1 MVKLSLPILEM
12 VRSQR
17 SQQYGG
23 DTWRPITILYET
35 GQGFKSRTYGPSWWR
50 TQKDKNLP
58 IEEQIIAGPWPQET
72 EDGYNATIGDL
83 IKLALRNH
91 KDALLGEGVVYGG
104 RASRNFHLEKEE
116 DEGRALDPQQLVRT
130 LWLGEAADAPRN
142 LVLHGWGGQDD
153 DWTDGWETSVGSLS
167 DAPTEASM
175 DWMATQDSP
184 DTPDNE
190 GAGAPKRRRK
200 RRKRRRKR
208 DKTQKRKRNKKRK
221 RRSTRKGQRR
231 RTARRA
237 YQGRPAR
244 LHSRRRYRKRIRR
257 PRSRPTRGRRGRVQN
272 RRRRSRARRA
282 GGGGNKKRLRRTA
295 SASTLYWLDPE
306 KERQRKLKEAEGI
319 ANLPAR
325 RRQYAL
331 RQGPFADLP
340 PIDGEQPLKSCN
352 ELPELR
358 MALVQGPGGDTRDA
372 LKELREN
379 GSQCTCGD
387 VKCDPDKPFC
397 VREYKY
403 KKFDTGYKGMTLG
416 WACKKKP
423 PKRVSARTRSG
434 RDVPPLPPGHPAA
447 APRQPTPQPRRRWLP
462 WRR

>member
-1 MVKLSLPILEM
+1 M

-17 SQQYGG
+17 RQQYGG
-23 DTWRPITILYET
+23 DTWRPIRILYGT
-35 GQGFKSRTYGPSWWR
+35 DQGNTTLSRTYGPSWWR
-50 TQKDKNLP
+50 AQRDKNLP
-58 IEEQIIAGPWPQET
+58 IEEQVITGPWPQNT
-72 EDGYNATIGDL
+72 EGGYNATIGDL
-83 IKLALRNH
+83 IKLAIRSH
-91 KDALLGEGVVYGG
+91 KDALLGEEHD
-104 RASRNFHLEKEE
+104 NFVRVPSMYHLTKAGD
-116 DEGRALDPQQLVRT
+116 DEFLDPQKLVRT
-130 LWLGEAADAPRN
+130 LWSGEGADAPRK
-142 LVLHGWGGQDD
+142 LVLHGWS
-153 DWTDGWETSVGSLS
+153 WARISAHALR
-167 DAPTEASM
+167 
-175 DWMATQDSP
+175 
-184 DTPDNE
+184 
-190 GAGAPKRRRK
+190 GAPAATRMGTGTWSGHVGRSRW
-200 RRKRRRKR
+200 RTARALHRRKR

-257 PRSRPTRGRRGRVQN
+257 PGSRPTRGRRGRVQN

-403 KKFDTGYKGMTLG
+403 KKFDTGYKGMTPG
-416 WACKKKP
+416 WVCKKKP
-423 PKRVSARTRSG
+423 PKRVSAQTRSD

-447 APRQPTPQPRRRWLP
+447 APPKPQPTPQPRRRWLP
-462 WRR
+462 WRH

>member
-1 MVKLSLPILEM
+1 M

-50 TQKDKNLP
+50 TQRDKNLP

-72 EDGYNATIGDL
+72 EDGYDATIGDL
-83 IKLALRNH
+83 IKLALHNH

-116 DEGRALDPQQLVRT
+116 DEGRALDPLQLVRT
-130 LWLGEAADAPRN
+130 LWSGEAADAPRN

-153 DWTDGWETSVGSLS
+153 DWTDGQETSVSSLS
-167 DAPTEASM
+167 DAPTEAST

-221 RRSTRKGQRR
+221 RRSTRKGLRR
-231 RTARRA
+231 RTPTRA

-244 LHSRRRYRKRIRR
+244 LHSRRRHRKRVRR
-257 PRSRPTRGRRGRVQN
+257 PRSTTVGLRPTRRRRGQVQN

-282 GGGGNKKRLRRTA
+282 GRGGNKKRLRQTV
-295 SASTLYWLDPE
+295 SASTLYWLDPD
-306 KERQRKLKEAEGI
+306 KGAAAEAEG
-319 ANLPAR
+319 
-325 RRQYAL
+325 
-331 RQGPFADLP
+331 
-340 PIDGEQPLKSCN
+340 
-352 ELPELR
+352 
-358 MALVQGPGGDTRDA
+358 GGG
-372 LKELREN
+372 
-379 GSQCTCGD
+379 GS
-387 VKCDPDKPFC
+387 
-397 VREYKY
+397 
-403 KKFDTGYKGMTLG
+403 
-416 WACKKKP
+416 
-423 PKRVSARTRSG
+423 
-434 RDVPPLPPGHPAA
+434 
-447 APRQPTPQPRRRWLP
+447 
-462 WRR
+462 